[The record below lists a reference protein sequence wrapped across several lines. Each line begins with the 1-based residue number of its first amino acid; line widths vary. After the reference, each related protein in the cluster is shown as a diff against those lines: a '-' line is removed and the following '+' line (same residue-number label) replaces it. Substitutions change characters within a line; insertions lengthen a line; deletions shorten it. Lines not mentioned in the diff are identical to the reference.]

1 MKAASLLESMNKLDE
16 ALKLYE
22 EIKKDYPQSA
32 EGTTVDRYIAR
43 VKIKKG

>member
-1 MKAASLLESMNKLDE
+1 MKAARLLESMNKLEE

-43 VKIKKG
+43 VKVKMS